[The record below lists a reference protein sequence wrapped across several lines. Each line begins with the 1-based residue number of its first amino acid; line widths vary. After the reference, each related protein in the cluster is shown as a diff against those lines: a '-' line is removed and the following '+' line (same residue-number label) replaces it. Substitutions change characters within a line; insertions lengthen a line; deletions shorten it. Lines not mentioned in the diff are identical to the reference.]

1 MNWHYVVSIV
11 FTAALLAGCS
21 GPSSALGTAH
31 EVGVSK
37 LRQDLQ
43 RLAKSQ
49 AGQQHNIPQS
59 AWPDSVL
66 RFHPQAVQLHM
77 NGILIVLGRA
87 AKQQR
92 GLLVMLEP
100 NEDPGTGGSGVG
112 YESLG
117 EGLYW
122 CNETIR
128 APFVPPTQRTNK

>member
-11 FTAALLAGCS
+11 FAAALLAGCS

-31 EVGVSK
+31 EIGVSK

-43 RLAKSQ
+43 GLAKSP
-49 AGQQHNIPQS
+49 AGQQHDIPQS
-59 AWPDSVL
+59 AWPDSVR

-77 NGILIVLGRA
+77 NGILIVLGKA
-87 AKQQR
+87 AKEQR

-100 NEDPGTGGSGVG
+100 NEDPGAGGSGVD

-128 APFVPPTQRTNK
+128 AAFVPPAQRTNK